1 MRSLSTRSEFSDNDR
16 LRFRDKGDSQLLTPS
31 LLALAA
37 ERASDWGLGVGITMI
52 LCNILALA
60 IGKFGIQRQD
70 VGPQTPIGGM
80 SVPAVVAS
88 TCFGHILGAGT
99 ILGLTN
105 LGVL

>member
-1 MRSLSTRSEFSDNDR
+1 M
-16 LRFRDKGDSQLLTPS
+16 LTPS
-31 LLALAA
+31 LLALAV
-37 ERASDWGLGVGITMI
+37 ERSSDWGLGVGITMI

-60 IGKFGIQRQD
+60 IGKFTIQKQD
-70 VGPQTPIGGM
+70 VGPQTPIGGL
-80 SVPAVVAS
+80 SVPAFIAC

>member
-1 MRSLSTRSEFSDNDR
+1 M
-16 LRFRDKGDSQLLTPS
+16 LTPS

-37 ERASDWGLGVGITMI
+37 ERASDWGLNVGIIMI
-52 LCNILALA
+52 LANILAIA

-70 VGPQTPIGGM
+70 VGPATPIGGM
-80 SVPAVVAS
+80 SAPAVFAS
-88 TCFGHILGAGT
+88 LAFGHILGTGT

>member
-1 MRSLSTRSEFSDNDR
+1 M
-16 LRFRDKGDSQLLTPS
+16 LTPS

-37 ERASDWGLGVGITMI
+37 ERASDWGLNVGIIMI
-52 LCNILALA
+52 LCNILAIA
-60 IGKFGIQRQD
+60 IGKFAIQKQD

-80 SVPAVVAS
+80 SLPALLAS
-88 TCFGHILGAGT
+88 TSFGHILGAGT

>member
-1 MRSLSTRSEFSDNDR
+1 M
-16 LRFRDKGDSQLLTPS
+16 LTPS

>member
-1 MRSLSTRSEFSDNDR
+1 M
-16 LRFRDKGDSQLLTPS
+16 LTPS

-37 ERASDWGLGVGITMI
+37 ERSSDWGLNVGIIMI
-52 LCNILALA
+52 LCNILALV
-60 IGKFGIQRQD
+60 IGKLNIQKQD

-80 SVPAVVAS
+80 SVPAVIAS

>member
-1 MRSLSTRSEFSDNDR
+1 M
-16 LRFRDKGDSQLLTPS
+16 LTPS

-37 ERASDWGLGVGITMI
+37 ERSSDWGLNVGIVMI

-60 IGKFGIQRQD
+60 IGKLTIQRQD
-70 VGPQTPIGGM
+70 VGPQTPIGGL
-80 SVPAVVAS
+80 SVPAVIAC
-88 TCFGHILGAGT
+88 TAFGHILGAGS